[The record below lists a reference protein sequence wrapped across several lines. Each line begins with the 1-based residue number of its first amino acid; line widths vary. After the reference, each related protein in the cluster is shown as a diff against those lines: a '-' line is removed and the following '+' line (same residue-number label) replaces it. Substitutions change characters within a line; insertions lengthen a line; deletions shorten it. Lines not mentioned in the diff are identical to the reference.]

1 MQDWQ
6 RETNHRTTT
15 LEVTV
20 QNLAEMLEKHIRED
34 DKRWEGILA
43 RLQRIELWLAVLAV
57 AFALTFGKWAFDTA
71 VTAVRAI
78 GGG

>member
-6 RETNHRTTT
+6 RETNHRTTA

-20 QNLAEMLEKHIRED
+20 RNLAETVRQHIAED
-34 DKRWEGILA
+34 SERWDDVLA

-57 AFALTFGKWAFDTA
+57 AFALTIGKWAFDAA
-71 VTAVRAI
+71 VTAVRAV